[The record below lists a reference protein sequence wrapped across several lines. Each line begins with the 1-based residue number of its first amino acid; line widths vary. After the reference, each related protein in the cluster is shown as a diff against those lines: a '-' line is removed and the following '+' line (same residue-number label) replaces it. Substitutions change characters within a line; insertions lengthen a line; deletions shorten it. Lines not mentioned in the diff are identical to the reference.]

1 VLCDLRLADG
11 SGAAAVED
19 MRAGRPDIIRRV
31 IFVTGDAG
39 ALSAAD
45 REIADLPVLPKPF
58 TSEDLDRALGSLMAS
73 A

>member
-1 VLCDLRLADG
+1 
-11 SGAAAVED
+11 
-19 MRAGRPDIIRRV
+19 MRSVRPDITRRV

-39 ALSAAD
+39 VLSGAD
-45 REIADLPVLPKPF
+45 PEIADLPVLPKPF